1 MPYCVCMT
9 KPNHE
14 AIAAANLNRQGFDYY
29 YPRFL
34 LKKPGVTPV
43 VRPLFPRYMF
53 VFINQVWR
61 SLGGTR
67 GISYVLMGE
76 TGPQL
81 LADSVVQKIR
91 GREDKHGMYQL
102 VAPPRFKPGDPVKAS
117 DGPLAGLPLIYE
129 GMTSHDRVKCLA
141 QLLGRACVVTV
152 EEKLL
157 IAA

>member
-1 MPYCVCMT
+1 MAWCVCMT

-14 AIAAANLNRQGFDYY
+14 AIAAANLSRQGFNYY

-34 LKKPGVTPV
+34 LKKPGAAPV

-53 VFINQVWR
+53 VFIDQVWR

-81 LADSVVQKIR
+81 VPDKVVHQIK
-91 GREDKHGMYQL
+91 GREDKNGLYQL
-102 VAPPRFKPGDPVKAS
+102 VAPPRFQPGNTVKT
-117 DGPLAGLPLIYE
+117 DQGPLAGLPLIYE
-129 GMTSHDRVKCLA
+129 GTASHDRVRVLA
-141 QLLGRACVVTV
+141 NLLGRACVITV
-152 EEKLL
+152 EEKFL